1 LKGAAKPSDSAPREV
16 STNLLAAT
24 GLERVLQ
31 MTSLILFAAA
41 ASMELVST
49 EASLAL
55 AAPCVVILLVAL
67 GNHDARRRWRSNR
80 GLGVAAVLS
89 LATVGLL
96 GAVSALIINQG
107 VHPFSGTVR
116 NALINLLL
124 FSAAAASCVIVRWR
138 RTSWIVQNEV
148 GKLDA
153 MLASGIT
160 EPHCLQL
167 AWSPSR
173 GPYWA
178 HAVMLYVAAILGSA
192 AVPGADA
199 PVGWLLS
206 AILGGVLWSSA
217 ALFGTATF
225 EGLSPA
231 TIFVEGRLPSRAHPN
246 PQAFFEAAEDAELK
260 GPPPK
265 VYQARPDESESR
277 GFAGQFRPDGTT
289 EDRPIT

>member
-1 LKGAAKPSDSAPREV
+1 
-16 STNLLAAT
+16 
-24 GLERVLQ
+24 
-31 MTSLILFAAA
+31 
-41 ASMELVST
+41 
-49 EASLAL
+49 
-55 AAPCVVILLVAL
+55 
-67 GNHDARRRWRSNR
+67 
-80 GLGVAAVLS
+80 
-89 LATVGLL
+89 
-96 GAVSALIINQG
+96 LIINQG

-192 AVPGADA
+192 ALPGADA